1 MAQKWTPLLWTNTKP
16 PVLDSR
22 NPLLRKMGTR
32 MFMDTHVREAK
43 QIRYIAPNEA
53 KKNQIALRKRETTTS
68 DESGSIEYE

>member
-1 MAQKWTPLLWTNTKP
+1 
-16 PVLDSR
+16 
-22 NPLLRKMGTR
+22 